1 MWMYYGIYNQFV
13 NRGEMKKWMYRLMGV
28 ACAVVML
35 LAVSCRREAPW
46 RLAEGAVWHT
56 TYRITYQAPVALD
69 DSIMAVMDSVE
80 RDLSPFLPSSLIS
93 MVNRGVTDSVSP
105 MIAEVFAVARRVN
118 AASGGRFDPTVSP
131 LVNLWGF
138 GYDKGA
144 RERIESAGKEGGFV
158 VPQEQIDSALLLV
171 GLDGCRVEQGRI
183 FRKHP
188 ATTFNF
194 SAVTKGYGC
203 DRVAAMLRRNG
214 ASSYMVEIGGEIA
227 VAGSNPKGRPWHV
240 QIDAPTSETGHDR
253 LMVVTLPSGGM
264 ATSGNYRNFHT
275 TARYGRVGH
284 TIDPRTGMPLQT
296 DVASAT
302 VIAPTAAEADA
313 WATAAMASVSD
324 SALAMIARADSV
336 ECLLVVTDPSA
347 PDSLRLLRTPGFP
360 LPE

>member
-1 MWMYYGIYNQFV
+1 
-13 NRGEMKKWMYRLMGV
+13 MKHHVFAAVFAASLLMS
-28 ACAVVML
+28 L
-35 LAVSCRREAPW
+35 FSCRREAPW
-46 RLAEGAVWHT
+46 RVAEGAVWHT
-56 TYRITYQAPVALD
+56 SYRITYQAPVALD

-93 MVNRGVTDSVSP
+93 LVNRGVTDSVSP
-105 MIAEVFAVARRVN
+105 MIAGVFAIASRVSE
-118 AASGGRFDPTVSP
+118 ASGGRFDPTVSP

-138 GYDKGA
+138 GYDREARRRMEHGGDSIVVP
-144 RERIESAGKEGGFV
+144 RER
-158 VPQEQIDSALLLV
+158 IDSALSLV
-171 GLDGCRVEQGRI
+171 GIGECSIAGGRI
-183 FRKHP
+183 VKKHP

-214 ASSYMVEIGGEIA
+214 AENYMVEIGGEIA
-227 VAGSNPKGRPWHV
+227 VGGTNPKGRQWHV

-253 LMVVTLPSGGM
+253 LMVIGMSCGGM

-275 TARYGRVGH
+275 TSRYGRIGH
-284 TIDPRTGMPLQT
+284 TIDPRSGVPVQT

-324 SALAMIARADSV
+324 SAMAMITRADSV
-336 ECLLVVTDPSA
+336 ECLLVVVSPQS
-347 PDSLRLLRTPGFP
+347 PDSLTLMRSDGFP